1 MFRLKRTLVTAR
13 KISSCTLVTGTVCTM
28 VSEPT
33 YSVLQTTRG
42 FLKSFGLG
50 RPTGRARKQCP
61 PCTRYMIGT
70 VSNAP
75 ALSFSRGMV
84 GALAE
89 VRKWQSACFASGG
102 LRGFACQSVAIRTVR
117 SSSHGRMVMRS
128 YANDATK
135 TLKVSYHG
143 ALEICMFLRM
153 VASERV

>member
-1 MFRLKRTLVTAR
+1 MHLGYGDRLHDGFGANIQR
-13 KISSCTLVTGTVCTM
+13 SSDYT
-28 VSEPT
+28 
-33 YSVLQTTRG
+33 G

-50 RPTGRARKQCP
+50 RPTGRARKQWP
-61 PCTRYMIGT
+61 PCTRSMIGT

>member
-50 RPTGRARKQCP
+50 RPTGRARKQWP
-61 PCTRYMIGT
+61 PCTRSMIGT

-102 LRGFACQSVAIRTVR
+102 LRGVNFKPISRDASCVRSVTRACQE
-117 SSSHGRMVMRS
+117 SSRFFAACVNNKH
-128 YANDATK
+128 
-135 TLKVSYHG
+135 
-143 ALEICMFLRM
+143 
-153 VASERV
+153 